1 MKTSTFFPSPPPPP
15 AVAIFLV
22 IIKPCAY
29 IFPMFLWILRKKKKT
44 KPPSS
49 VLGFPQLAFKV
60 NPPEDH
66 VEKSSTLREKKTA
79 DLIYIYPKMEY
90 IPLVNINI

>member
-1 MKTSTFFPSPPPPP
+1 MHPHPHSINENQHILPFTTTTTSLHLPHVSVDPSE
-15 AVAIFLV
+15 
-22 IIKPCAY
+22 
-29 IFPMFLWILRKKKKT
+29 KKKKL

-66 VEKSSTLREKKTA
+66 VEKSSTLRKKKL
-79 DLIYIYPKMEY
+79 LILYIYTKMEY
-90 IPLVNINI
+90 IPLVNINV